1 MSRPFSTRFDALH
14 ETAIARTGL
23 TDFGED
29 SYRLGLRVLLDALDE
44 GPALSPQA
52 DAAAEAPILAALAG
66 RLHTQAGWN
75 AHPAYAAQP
84 FDKPLVVMGLPR
96 TGTTALHQL
105 LSLDPQFQGLQRWLA
120 YTPAPRPPQ
129 GAWDGD
135 PRRQAIIDDI
145 RRRHAAA
152 PDVMAAHSLAADDTD
167 ECLVVMAQSF
177 VCNFFPEVM
186 DIPAYDAWFRAK
198 DETPVFRRHGDV
210 LRLIGLGDDRRWLL
224 KNPSHL
230 FGAQALLNAFPDAC
244 VVQTHRH
251 PTKAMSS
258 MFSLLGGI
266 RELNEGG
273 AIDRA
278 RMEAREIDFWAEATQ
293 RAMAAQ
299 DRHPGRFVDI
309 LQDEIR
315 NDPLGVIEKIY
326 THFAIPLSAEAEA
339 NMRRWAVDN
348 PPEATSSH
356 RYAIKDSIAERFA
369 PYIDRYGL

>member
-1 MSRPFSTRFDALH
+1 MNQPFSARFDALH
-14 ETAIARTGL
+14 ERAAASTGL
-23 TDFGED
+23 RDFGEG
-29 SYRLGLRVLLDALDE
+29 SYRLGLRVLLDSLDE
-44 GPALSPQA
+44 RPPLSPRA
-52 DAAAEAPILAALAG
+52 DAAAEAPIIAALTG

-75 AHPAYAAQP
+75 AHPAFADQP
-84 FDKPLVVMGLPR
+84 LLAPLIVIGLPR

-120 YTPAPRPPQ
+120 FTPAPRPPRD
-129 GAWDGD
+129 AWDGD
-135 PRRQAIIDDI
+135 PRRQAVIDDI
-145 RRRHAAA
+145 RRRHDAA
-152 PDVMAAHSLAADDTD
+152 PEVMAAHALAADDTD
-167 ECLVVMAQSF
+167 ECLAVMAQSF
-177 VCNFFPEVM
+177 VCNAFPEVM
-186 DIPAYDAWFRAK
+186 DIPAYDGWFRAK
-198 DETPVFRRHGDV
+198 DETPAFRRHGDV
-210 LRLIGLGDDRRWLL
+210 LRLIGLGDERRWLL

-230 FGAQALLNAFPDAC
+230 FGAEALLAAFPDAC

-273 AIDRA
+273 PIDRA
-278 RMEAREIDFWAEATQ
+278 RMEAREIDFWAEATE

-299 DRHPGRFVDI
+299 DRHPDRFVNI
-309 LQDEIR
+309 QQDDIR
-315 NDPLGVIEKIY
+315 NDPLGVVDRIY

-339 NMRRWAVDN
+339 NMRRWAAEN

-356 RYAIKDSIAERFA
+356 RYALKDSIAERFA